1 MKVQN
6 ELFDGLRFKFMINF
20 IAISSVVNFKVL
32 VIKNDDFINFQN
44 LKTLNQVFIYHY
56 QASYLILGLMEQV
69 IHYFRKLTTE
79 AFD

>member
-6 ELFDGLRFKFMINF
+6 ELFDGLRFKLMINF

-56 QASYLILGLMEQV
+56 QTSYLILGLMEQV